1 MATSLIK
8 ETQKVKPCDL
18 DVVMFVCGER
28 SDLLV
33 KHNY

>member
-1 MATSLIK
+1 METSLVK
-8 ETQKVKPCDL
+8 EIQKVKPCDL
-18 DVVMFVCGER
+18 DVILFVCGEL

>member
-1 MATSLIK
+1 METSLAK
-8 ETQKVKPCDL
+8 ETQGVKPCDL
-18 DVVMFVCGER
+18 DVIVFVCGEL